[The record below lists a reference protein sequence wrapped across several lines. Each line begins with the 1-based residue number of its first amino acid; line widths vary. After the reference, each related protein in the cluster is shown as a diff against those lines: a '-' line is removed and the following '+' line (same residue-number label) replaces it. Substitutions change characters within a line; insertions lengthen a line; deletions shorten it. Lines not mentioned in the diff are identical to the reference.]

1 MEASL
6 SEFVNLR
13 KVSPLRPADWR
24 WKRAIGLLAAG
35 KKPNRFNE
43 DRLVQEAYK
52 FAAILDA
59 VEESWEYYSKAVFNT
74 AVSDAHSIYTQS
86 DAKHLKWELE
96 ARILARENI
105 HSISKKLCISKKAIK
120 WYESLFFNVL
130 DRIDNQS
137 WVIHSAIGKGVFYG
151 ASERDLDGLWKYY
164 GYFHGVDKLDWMV
177 LHKSSPEICRWA
189 SQEIDVNMLRKTL
202 HSSKIV
208 ATNSWNQLQIL
219 QLHQKDKELEISSV
233 SAGTESNNSNL
244 LGDFMS
250 AISSVVTTGSQNKES
265 AALGWVAG
273 DINAA
278 EPRASE
284 ALMIANGDNQVLE
297 NLVGI
302 KLPEAKAD
310 GNI

>member
-1 MEASL
+1 MEARL

-13 KVSPLRPADWR
+13 KSSPLRPADWR
-24 WKRAIGLLAAG
+24 WKRALTLLSAD
-35 KKPNRFNE
+35 KKPNRFSE
-43 DRLVQEAYK
+43 DKFVQAAYK
-52 FAAILDA
+52 FASMLDD
-59 VEESWEYYSKAVFNT
+59 VEESWEYYNKTVFNT
-74 AVSDAHSIYTQS
+74 ALSDAHAIYTQS

-96 ARILARENI
+96 ARILAKEDI
-105 HSISKKLCISKKAIK
+105 DSISEKLCISKKAIK

-130 DRIDNQS
+130 DRISNQS
-137 WVIHSAIGKGVFYG
+137 WIIHSAIGKGVFYG
-151 ASERDLDGLWKYY
+151 ASERDLDGIWKYC

-177 LHKSSPEICRWA
+177 LHKNSPEICQWA
-189 SQEIDVNMLRKTL
+189 NEEIDVNMLRKTL

-219 QLHQKDKELEISSV
+219 QMHQKNKELEISSV
-233 SAGTESNNSNL
+233 SASVDTSNSNL

-265 AALGWVAG
+265 AELSWIAN